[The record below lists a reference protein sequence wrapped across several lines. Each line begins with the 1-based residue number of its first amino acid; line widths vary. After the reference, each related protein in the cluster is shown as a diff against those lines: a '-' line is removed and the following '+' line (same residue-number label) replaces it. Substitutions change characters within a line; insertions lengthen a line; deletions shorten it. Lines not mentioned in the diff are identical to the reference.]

1 VQRKIALLLV
11 VALSVIGLD
20 QMTKYLVV
28 KDLTRRMDGVA
39 TLSGR
44 LEALYSKPAPGYRGL
59 HFAPKGDYTVSER
72 FMRLRYAENPGAAWG
87 LLRDVPEHIR
97 SPFFHVISWLAV
109 GLILFYF
116 LKLARTGAGD
126 VWTLGGLALVLGGA
140 VGNYID
146 RLARGF
152 VVDFIDVHW
161 FAKAAWP
168 SFNIADSAICVGA
181 ALILL
186 ESFRR
191 KGARAPAAVQS

>member
-1 VQRKIALLLV
+1 
-11 VALSVIGLD
+11 
-20 QMTKYLVV
+20 M
-28 KDLTRRMDGVA
+28 
-39 TLSGR
+39 
-44 LEALYSKPAPGYRGL
+44 
-59 HFAPKGDYTVSER
+59 
-72 FMRLRYAENPGAAWG
+72 
-87 LLRDVPEHIR
+87 
-97 SPFFHVISWLAV
+97 
-109 GLILFYF
+109 
-116 LKLARTGAGD
+116 
-126 VWTLGGLALVLGGA
+126 WTLGGLALVLGGA

-191 KGARAPAAVQS
+191 KGARAPATAQS

>member
-1 VQRKIALLLV
+1 
-11 VALSVIGLD
+11 
-20 QMTKYLVV
+20 M
-28 KDLTRRMDGVA
+28 
-39 TLSGR
+39 
-44 LEALYSKPAPGYRGL
+44 

-87 LLRDVPEHIR
+87 LLRNVPERIR
-97 SPFFHVISWLAV
+97 TPFFHVISWVAV

-116 LKLARTGAGD
+116 FKLARGGAGD
-126 VWTLGGLALVLGGA
+126 GWTLAGLSLVLGGA
-140 VGNYID
+140 IGNYLD

-168 SFNIADSAICVGA
+168 SFNIADSAICIGA

-186 ESFRR
+186 ESFRH
-191 KGARAPAAVQS
+191 KDAKAPVTVRT

>member
-1 VQRKIALLLV
+1 LV

-72 FMRLRYAENPGAAWG
+72 FMRLRFVEFRGDAWG

-126 VWTLGGLALVLGGA
+126 LWTLGGLALVLGGA

>member
-1 VQRKIALLLV
+1 LLIVSL
-11 VALSVIGLD
+11 AVIGLD
-20 QMTKYLVV
+20 QLTKYFIV

-44 LEALYSKPAPGYRGL
+44 LDALYSKPEQSRGGL
-59 HFAPKGDYTVSER
+59 HFLPKGDYTVSDN

-87 LLRDVPEHIR
+87 LLRNVPERIR
-97 SPFFHVISWLAV
+97 TPFFHVISWVAV

-116 LKLARTGAGD
+116 FKLARGGGGD
-126 VWTLGGLALVLGGA
+126 GWTLAGLSLVLGGA
-140 VGNYID
+140 IGNYLD

-191 KGARAPAAVQS
+191 KGARAPATAQG

>member
-1 VQRKIALLLV
+1 MQRKIALLLIV
-11 VALSVIGLD
+11 TLAVIGLD
-20 QMTKYLVV
+20 QLTKYLVV
-28 KDLTRRMDGVA
+28 KDLTRRMDGVS

-44 LEALYSKPAPGYRGL
+44 LDAMYSKPGATFGGM
-59 HFAPKGDYTVSER
+59 HFLPKGAYTVSDKY
-72 FMRLRYAENPGAAWG
+72 MQLRYAENPGAAWG

-97 SPFFHVISWLAV
+97 SPFFHLVSLLAV

-116 LKLARTGAGD
+116 FKLAGSATSD
-126 VWTLGGLALVLGGA
+126 LWTLTGLSLVLGGA
-140 VGNYID
+140 IGNYID

-161 FAKAAWP
+161 LDKASWP

-186 ESFRR
+186 ESLRR
-191 KGARAPAAVQS
+191 KEGRVPASARS